1 LKGKE
6 AMNLSVAPKFGIWG
20 GPNGDQSCFGP
31 GRRNPIPRQQPV
43 EKTGK
48 TDEDIM
54 EFVADLTNKAKLV
67 KVTYPGNGRRSTS
80 VEAEFTFGS
89 KNVYTI
95 NIKADGTFT
104 ASNKDGDITFSYT
117 HNKNVYGSPRE
128 FAYNNDNDAEQNF
141 NTMAR
146 NLGQDTFVE
155 KLRTLINKAPVTKGG
170 KKKPTV

>member
-1 LKGKE
+1 
-6 AMNLSVAPKFGIWG
+6 MNFSVAPKFGIWG

-67 KVTYPGNGRRSTS
+67 KVTNPGNGRRSTS

-89 KNVYTI
+89 KNVYTV

-117 HNKNVYGSPRE
+117 HAQDVWGKPRAFVYT
-128 FAYNNDNDAEQNF
+128 NNNDAEQNF
-141 NTMAR
+141 KTMAQ
-146 NLGQDTFVE
+146 NLGQGEFVE